1 MDKLQDKI
9 NKYVYEMRYQNID
22 NILVTKKGDILCE
35 INFNPVYKDKKH
47 YIASIQKS
55 IISLGAG
62 IALDKGYLQLDDNI
76 SKYITINDIH
86 KRITIRDLLTLSS
99 GIYWQFGIHASQ
111 PIWSTIEQEE
121 NWLEAILELP
131 EAYTPG
137 TKFYYKDV
145 DVYLLTQVL
154 QRASNRSIEEFIY
167 ENLYAPLGI
176 SCNSIDDDW
185 GINRNNM
192 TNISMLTAR
201 EMARIGNLCLN
212 GGKYEGQQLISEEYL
227 KLATQKQ
234 IATHEFAKYFG
245 SGDYGFLWWIF
256 EDAYFARGFGGN
268 EIAVFPK
275 YDLVVVIQA
284 TAKKISKE
292 YLDVIYDV
300 IRKDELLLS

>member
-1 MDKLQDKI
+1 MDKLQNKI
-9 NKYVYEMRYQNID
+9 EKYVYEMRYKNID
-22 NILVTKKGDILCE
+22 NILVTKKGNVLCD

-47 YIASIQKS
+47 HIASIQKS
-55 IISLGAG
+55 IISLGTG
-62 IALDKGYLQLDDNI
+62 IALEKGYLQLDDNI
-76 SKYITINDIH
+76 GKYITMNDIH

-111 PIWSTIEQEE
+111 PIWSTIETEE

-154 QRASNRSIEEFIY
+154 QRASNRSIEEFTY

-176 SCNSIDDDW
+176 SCNGIDEDW

-192 TNISMLTAR
+192 TNISMLTAQ

-212 GGKYEGQQLISEEYL
+212 GGKYEGQQLISEGYL
-227 KLATQKQ
+227 KLATRKQ
-234 IATHEFAKYFG
+234 IATNEFAKYFG

-268 EIAVFPK
+268 EIAVFPGQ
-275 YDLVVVIQA
+275 DLVVVIQA

-300 IRKDELLLS
+300 IRKDELILS